1 MAREPNPNPS
11 PNPNPNPNP
20 NPLTPSLTP
29 KPIPIPIPN
38 VSLALTLTLGAG
50 ADGRETGTTGK
61 PAEQVAR
68 DLGAPE
74 CAEAI
79 RRSNAS
85 RELVGQAVLLTG
97 LTAKVRARVANP
109 HPNP

>member
-1 MAREPNPNPS
+1 MFLS
-11 PNPNPNPNP
+11 
-20 NPLTPSLTP
+20 LSLSLSLTL
-29 KPIPIPIPN
+29 
-38 VSLALTLTLGAG
+38 SLALTLTLGAG

-97 LTAKVRARVANP
+97 LTAKVRVVRVANP
-109 HPNP
+109 NP

>member
-1 MAREPNPNPS
+1 MFLS
-11 PNPNPNPNP
+11 
-20 NPLTPSLTP
+20 LSLSLSLTL
-29 KPIPIPIPN
+29 
-38 VSLALTLTLGAG
+38 SLALTLTLGAG

-85 RELVGQAVLLTG
+85 RELVGQVVLLTG
-97 LTAKVRARVANP
+97 LTAKVRVRVANP
-109 HPNP
+109 HPSP